1 MRLFILL
8 DYLNHQIRFK
18 KYIDFNQC
26 LKYCFN
32 ERNYIMNEKNKTL
45 ISGIICI
52 VLGILIAVFGGQK
65 VLDIYF
71 GIVALVSGLCL
82 VATGIY
88 AMSKKQPVPS
98 VSLIL
103 GCVFL
108 AVGITLFTEY
118 LTIAALINFLVIV
131 VLGSGVGILC
141 YGVYLLSKKQTAPGL
156 MNLALG
162 LVAVVVSILYI
173 SVPDFRSIFWIIVGV
188 LIAVYGLVEFIY
200 GIKELK
206 K

>member
-26 LKYCFN
+26 LNYCFN